1 MAIKITDKITPE
13 GKKLIKEI
21 SNLSSLCVKVGFRS
35 GSNTEEDGA
44 DVCQVA
50 TWNEFGTTHI
60 PPRPFLRQSVENRKS
75 EISSYMAA
83 QKKKFL
89 KGTGAKNILN
99 EIGLFQKKNVQ
110 AEITEGSFVPNA
122 PSTIKIKGSSRP
134 LIDTGTMRQS
144 VQYFVTKKG
153 EDD

>member
-35 GSNTEEDGA
+35 GFNTEEDGA